1 MRKLILPLLAVLAF
15 FASCS
20 NEGNNIPE
28 RYEKTF
34 YGRLLLNGSPIAT
47 DAKCSLHIIADVA
60 AFTLH
65 DLNMGAMGS
74 IGDMIISNLSCVKT
88 ADGYVANGRNI
99 VPFIGEE
106 KRPDLKIDEVRLVL
120 SGDKLTIEAKTAMG
134 TIVFSNA
141 LITPVKPMGGADNYS
156 GSLSVGDFVNEGI
169 KVSIVK
175 NETAST
181 LELVLND
188 VRFAQGMPVTIDIT
202 LKDIPYIV
210 DGGIKFDVANVLP
223 FINNSTEPAEAYTFA
238 SLSGVIDG
246 DTLKLTGQM
255 ADNLAAYLAGKV
267 FEYSG
272 VKMAE

>member
-1 MRKLILPLLAVLAF
+1 MKKLILPLLAVLTIF
-15 FASCS
+15 VSCS
-20 NEGNNIPE
+20 SGGDNIPE

-34 YGRLLLNGSPIAT
+34 YGSLLLNGSPVTT

-106 KRPDLKIDEVRLVL
+106 KRPDLKIDEVQLVL

-156 GSLSVGDFVNEGI
+156 GSLLVGDFVNEGI
-169 KVSIVK
+169 KVGVVK
-175 NETAST
+175 NEAAST
-181 LELVLND
+181 LELVIND
-188 VRFAQGMPVTIDIT
+188 VRFAEGMPVKIDVT
-202 LKDIPYIV
+202 LKDIPYTV
-210 DGGIKFDVANVLP
+210 DGGIKFDVTDVLP
-223 FINNSTEPAEAYTFA
+223 YINTEQEPAQAYAFA
-238 SLSGVIDG
+238 SVAGEIEGNSLY
-246 DTLKLTGQM
+246 LTAQM
-255 ADNLAAYLAGKV
+255 ADNLAPYLAGKV

-272 VKMAE
+272 VKITE